1 VEIFAALGYMPTI
14 IGMGE
19 RFGLDPDIILG
30 WAAEKVYGI
39 LLVDFEKFEYQ
50 RRYQQLQKIF
60 EKKT

>member
-1 VEIFAALGYMPTI
+1 MPTI

-50 RRYQQLQKIF
+50 RKYRELQKIF